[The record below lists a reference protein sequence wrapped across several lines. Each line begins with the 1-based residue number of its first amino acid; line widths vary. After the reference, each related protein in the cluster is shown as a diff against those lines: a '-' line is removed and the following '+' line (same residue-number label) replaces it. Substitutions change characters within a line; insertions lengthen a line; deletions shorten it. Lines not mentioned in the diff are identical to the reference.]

1 MKNVLII
8 EDDNYQRKNLK
19 NMLLEIEE
27 DFNIYEAEDKLDALE
42 ICNKVLIDLFY
53 VDVSLQ
59 NSSGID
65 LCKDIRKIKKYK
77 FSWIVF
83 ITTHV
88 QYMITAFKEI
98 HCYDYILKPY
108 EKKI

>member
-65 LCKDIRKIKKYK
+65 LCKDIRKIKKIY
-77 FSWIVF
+77 
-83 ITTHV
+83 
-88 QYMITAFKEI
+88 
-98 HCYDYILKPY
+98 
-108 EKKI
+108 